1 MDPVVVGISGA
12 SGSIL
17 AKRTVEMLI
26 NKEIP
31 VIMTCTAAARMVWQE
46 EMDETFNAALA
57 RWSEFPD
64 FKYYPIGDL
73 KAPIASGTMPTSGM
87 IITPCSV
94 GTLAALANGLSS
106 TLLQRSADVCI
117 KEKRKLVLVP
127 RETPLSS
134 IHLENMLKVSNLGV
148 SILPPVPAFY
158 LKPRSVEDIVEYI
171 VAKAIDSLGLS
182 GFMNDELRYQRST
195 E

>member
-26 NKEIP
+26 NKDIP

-94 GTLAALANGLSS
+94 GTLAAIANGLSS
-106 TLLQRSADVCI
+106 NLLQRSADVCI
-117 KEKRKLVLVP
+117 KEKRKLILVP

-134 IHLENMLKVSNLGV
+134 IHLENMLRVSNLGV
-148 SILPPVPAFY
+148 AILPPVPAFY

-171 VAKAIDSLGLS
+171 VAKTIDSLGLS

>member
-26 NKEIP
+26 NKDIP

-94 GTLAALANGLSS
+94 GTLAAIANGLSS
-106 TLLQRSADVCI
+106 NLLQRAADVCI
-117 KEKRKLVLVP
+117 KVKRKLILVP

-134 IHLENMLKVSNLGV
+134 IHLENMLRVSNLGV
-148 SILPPVPAFY
+148 AILPPVPAFY

-171 VAKAIDSLGLS
+171 VAKTIDSLGLL
-182 GFMNDELRYQRST
+182 GFMNEELRYQRST

>member
-26 NKEIP
+26 NKDIP

-94 GTLAALANGLSS
+94 GTLAAIANGLSS
-106 TLLQRSADVCI
+106 NLLQRSADVCI

-148 SILPPVPAFY
+148 AILPPVPAFY

-171 VAKAIDSLGLS
+171 VAKTIDSLGLL
-182 GFMNDELRYQRST
+182 GFMNEELRYQRST